1 MDAKIAEMDAKIAK
15 VEREVAEVE
24 AQLPY
29 VQPGD
34 QGWLRLQ
41 EQLVALRQE
50 KVLLV
55 KQQVGAIGAKNLED
69 LRQQLQ
75 GFTMLVSVVLQV
87 FDYTEDTASTSTVP
101 EFKDQLRAAYSTEQ
115 SVVSSTGTIDLTYCM
130 ISHQYLPSRGVTAS
144 HLWKRRWAKTNFL
157 ELEDIHDWQN
167 GLLLAKPLEWAFD
180 TSRLSIIPFS
190 NTPRSYQVYVMDP
203 SIKDTPLLDKLKE
216 LQVLSAEELQIFESA
231 WKKDGKQLTFGD
243 MHGRKLESKGEEVPQ
258 PYRRVLCFQYGRA
271 LHKAREEGWLAPGV
285 SPPEFDDYG
294 GSPDAAWQ
302 SNVDRLFKSIEEV

>member
-1 MDAKIAEMDAKIAK
+1 MDAKIAK
-15 VEREVAEVE
+15 VVRQVAEVK

-50 KVLLV
+50 KVLLL
-55 KQQVGAIGAKNLED
+55 KQQADGAIEPEDLED
-69 LRQQLQ
+69 LRQQMQWL
-75 GFTMLVSVVLQV
+75 TRMAKLVLQV

-144 HLWKRRWAKTNFL
+144 HLWKHRWARTNFL
-157 ELEDIHDWQN
+157 ELDNIHDWRN
-167 GLLLAKPLEWAFD
+167 GLLLAKPLVWAFN
-180 TSRLSIIPFS
+180 TSRLSIIPF
-190 NTPRSYQVYVMDP
+190 NYNLRSYEVYVMDP
-203 SIKDTPLLDKLKE
+203 SIRDIPLLDKLKE
-216 LQVLSAEELQIFESA
+216 LQALSAEELQIFESA

-243 MHGRKLESKGEEVPQ
+243 MHARQLESMGEEVPQ